1 MAEDPLSS
9 VVRDLPLP
17 AVEFT
22 IFTINTAIYAVIYTV
37 IALLFGL
44 ILFEDRDLA

>member
-1 MAEDPLSS
+1 MFDMGPA
-9 VVRDLPLP
+9 VVRYAPLP
-17 AVEFT
+17 PDEFALYTANVAV
-22 IFTINTAIYAVIYTV
+22 YAVIYTA